1 MNQYIQ
7 ETRINHTEKIM
18 TRSRDRD
25 KNWEGQ
31 ELNYLQINSKL
42 TLRQQG
48 FFFYKIR
55 RNLKIIFFLKAKNN
69 LLDI

>member
-1 MNQYIQ
+1 MQ

-48 FFFYKIR
+48 FFFFYKIR
-55 RNLKIIFFLKAKNN
+55 RNLKNNFLSEGKEQSP
-69 LLDI
+69 

>member
-1 MNQYIQ
+1 MQ

-31 ELNYLQINSKL
+31 EPNYLQIHSKL

-55 RNLKIIFFLKAKNN
+55 RNLKNNFLSEGKEQSP
-69 LLDI
+69 